1 LAFYVGLLISVV
13 SAFVAEPPGALYGV
27 LGIIVALLNIM
38 AKEVNM
44 YMVSS
49 IAFIVSFSAV
59 RQLVTAAGLTIPDW
73 LTKLAANLVVLVG
86 AGVIIIALKA
96 IYQLAKAE

>member
-1 LAFYVGLLISVV
+1 
-13 SAFVAEPPGALYGV
+13 
-27 LGIIVALLNIM
+27 VALLNIM

>member
-1 LAFYVGLLISVV
+1 MAFYVGLLISVV

-27 LGIIVALLNIM
+27 LGIIVALLNIT
-38 AKEVNM
+38 AKEVDM